1 MIMNKVFDLEI
12 ITPLEVLYKSEV
24 KHIRVP
30 GIEGYFGILA
40 GHTPF
45 VTTLSQGEIKVDQQ
59 NNESKYFATSGGI
72 VEVLPQKTTV
82 LVETAE
88 EAIEIDIER
97 AIYSKERAE
106 RRLKEKAPET
116 DIERAKAALAK
127 ADNRIKIYK
136 KLKPDS

>member
-1 MIMNKVFDLEI
+1 MKKEFDLEI
-12 ITPLEVLYKSEV
+12 ISPSKVLYESKV
-24 KHIRVP
+24 THIRVP
-30 GIEGYFGILA
+30 ADQGYLGILA

-45 VTTLSQGEIKVDQQ
+45 VTTLRPGEIKIDMQ

-72 VEVLPQKTTV
+72 VEVLPQKTMV

-88 EAIEIDIER
+88 EAVEIDIER

-106 RRLKEKAPET
+106 RRLKEKTPET
-116 DIERAKAALAK
+116 DMERAKAALAK

-136 KLKPDS
+136 KIKPD